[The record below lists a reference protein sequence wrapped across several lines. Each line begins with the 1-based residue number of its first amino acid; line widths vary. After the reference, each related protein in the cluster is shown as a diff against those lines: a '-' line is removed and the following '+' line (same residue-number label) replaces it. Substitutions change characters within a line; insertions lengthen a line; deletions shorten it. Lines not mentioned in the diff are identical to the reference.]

1 MLYFGQF
8 FFAYCVII
16 SYIPF
21 SFITA
26 IKEEKGS
33 DFVQSWLSDL
43 FKPFINDFINNHYN
57 LRSFTQQPY
66 EKDSKLQ
73 ERQQS
78 EEEQS
83 KHQQQ
88 KPIEKSDP
96 REQQQERQSDNP
108 SHSSNDQSDKPQT
121 TTHQLPTQQSSN
133 HLFTLPEKPQ
143 LAPHQLLNQQLSN
156 SQFVLP
162 EKPQLAP
169 HQLIEAG
176 EIPNEQSE
184 SSSPQQFQQPLSTPS
199 TSQTQTQTQTSSHV
213 KAKPDKNPNSLQSQ
227 QNYINTLKSN
237 ATYNSNR
244 PMSLYGLDL
253 GNIIP
258 VYENLEAK
266 PSFKPN
272 WPPPLPSLNDD
283 SLIEVLSHRSL
294 SPPLNILQDPEVRFC
309 FVELLY
315 FY

>member
-8 FFAYCVII
+8 FFAQCIII

-88 KPIEKSDP
+88 KPIEELEP
-96 REQQQERQSDNP
+96 REQQQQERQSDNP
-108 SHSSNDQSDKPQT
+108 PHSSNDQSDKPQT
-121 TTHQLPTQQSSN
+121 TTHQLLSQQSSN

-143 LAPHQLLNQQLSN
+143 LAPHQLLNQQMSN
-156 SQFVLP
+156 SHFVLP

-176 EIPNEQSE
+176 EIPDEQSK
-184 SSSPQQFQQPLSTPS
+184 SSSPQQFQQPISTPS

-237 ATYNSNR
+237 ATYNPNR

-294 SPPLNILQDPEVRFC
+294 SPPLNILQDPEVRF
-309 FVELLY
+309 F
-315 FY
+315 F